1 MLGFIIFGFTCFCMG
16 DILDRIINGDVL
28 GI

>member
-1 MLGFIIFGFTCFCMG
+1 MLGFVVFGFTCFCMG
-16 DILDRIINGDVL
+16 DLLDRIINGDVL